1 MKPYQEVCNDLLII
15 MKIHNS
21 WYYCFTNP
29 LDIGT
34 LSHCHDDAKAKHVS
48 QYLED

>member
-1 MKPYQEVCNDLLII
+1 

-21 WYYCFTNP
+21 WYYSFTNP

-34 LSHCHDDAKAKHVS
+34 RVAFASSAVCVS
-48 QYLED
+48 LGEEVNSN

>member
-1 MKPYQEVCNDLLII
+1 

-34 LSHCHDDAKAKHVS
+34 RVSLSHRQPYDIHMADDAKAKHVS

>member
-1 MKPYQEVCNDLLII
+1 

-34 LSHCHDDAKAKHVS
+34 FAFASSAVCESLGEEGSPR
-48 QYLED
+48 

>member
-1 MKPYQEVCNDLLII
+1 

-34 LSHCHDDAKAKHVS
+34 CVSLSHRQPYVCDDAKAKHVS
-48 QYLED
+48 QYLEDQ